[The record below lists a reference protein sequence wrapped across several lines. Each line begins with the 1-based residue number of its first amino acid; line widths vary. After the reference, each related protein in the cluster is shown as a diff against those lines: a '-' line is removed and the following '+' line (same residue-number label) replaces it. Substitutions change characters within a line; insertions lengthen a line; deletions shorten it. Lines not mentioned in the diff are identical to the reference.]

1 MAETT
6 VTVGLDMIA
15 VVIDLVVSCRE
26 KKRLSTFEFFGLA

>member
-1 MAETT
+1 
-6 VTVGLDMIA
+6 MIA